1 MAKVQPKDDTIYS
14 DDWAD
19 DLADAWNAAS
29 REDVPNIDLEL
40 PPYLADPGGFE
51 SNWDAARNPNVPFP
65 SIVNALVGGVGGDK
79 QAEQLIA
86 MRESMRDPSYAGSP
100 EAWRAGLGNR
110 VAYDPLYRGSPEAWR
125 AGLGL
130 RTGNDNTSEEPTVV
144 RPLGPAGPRSP
155 RMTVQDLLKANLNR
169 LLGSQMQ
176 GFDEQR
182 GLAAQLSDLREQGIA
197 GQEQLAQDTAA
208 GREGFLGEL
217 DISRA
222 EQGEVERVQRETQKG
237 FELARQQTQ
246 LDDALRA
253 SGVDKSAAGQRL
265 QSMGIDPGNFADAA
279 QSETTAMLY
288 SQNMSSADVVNQMDM
303 VAQASAQFAS
313 NANDQASA
321 AAMFGIGEDLTFAM
335 QAVDQARTQGQID
348 DAQALQ
354 AISDAERNAMQ
365 AYDSAITQLDVQ
377 TLQAAQAAAE
387 RAARAAEK
395 SAAKN
400 EKLAA
405 AALGMQAIEKYRGG
419 GTLTEQ
425 DYMNMSI
432 AGMSSDLFDVGSGA
446 FDATTDQALAAYAS
460 MLGMQDYE
468 SKLILDQEY
477 GGGNDYIGITA
488 AGYPMTF
495 DDVIDAI
502 AASPESFSGWEDQVK
517 AASPAELEGFGYSGP
532 AAP

>member
-1 MAKVQPKDDTIYS
+1 
-14 DDWAD
+14 
-19 DLADAWNAAS
+19 
-29 REDVPNIDLEL
+29 
-40 PPYLADPGGFE
+40 
-51 SNWDAARNPNVPFP
+51 
-65 SIVNALVGGVGGDK
+65 
-79 QAEQLIA
+79 
-86 MRESMRDPSYAGSP
+86 
-100 EAWRAGLGNR
+100 
-110 VAYDPLYRGSPEAWR
+110 
-125 AGLGL
+125 
-130 RTGNDNTSEEPTVV
+130 
-144 RPLGPAGPRSP
+144 
-155 RMTVQDLLKANLNR
+155 
-169 LLGSQMQ
+169 
-176 GFDEQR
+176 
-182 GLAAQLSDLREQGIA
+182 
-197 GQEQLAQDTAA
+197 
-208 GREGFLGEL
+208 
-217 DISRA
+217 
-222 EQGEVERVQRETQKG
+222 
-237 FELARQQTQ
+237 
-246 LDDALRA
+246 
-253 SGVDKSAAGQRL
+253 
-265 QSMGIDPGNFADAA
+265 MGIDPGNFADAA

-377 TLQAAQAAAE
+377 TLQAAQAAAA

-432 AGMSSDLFDVGSGA
+432 AGMSSDLFDAGSDIS
-446 FDATTDQALAAYAS
+446 DAVTDQAMAAYAS
-460 MLGMQDYE
+460 MLGTQDYE

-477 GGGNDYIGITA
+477 GGGDDYIGITS

-495 DDVIDAI
+495 GDIIDAI
-502 AASPESFSGWEDQVK
+502 SAAPESFSGWESFLE
-517 AASPAELEGFGYSGP
+517 AASPAELEEFGYSRP

>member
-1 MAKVQPKDDTIYS
+1 MSNGNSPDPVDSIDFAERAKEEIKAQERAAQEA
-14 DDWAD
+14 AD
-19 DLADAWNAAS
+19 LQAVIDRQLGPAANDQVFQDKLRDSMSWNAYRTEGDRLTGYEDALRQGRALYQPEMVYMARNREDAS
-29 REDVPNIDLEL
+29 RPRVDRRTAGGQSGLDPRAQMRTDGMLL
-40 PPYLADPGGFE
+40 PLAVDDDGP
-51 SNWDAARNPNVPFP
+51 
-65 SIVNALVGGVGGDK
+65 
-79 QAEQLIA
+79 
-86 MRESMRDPSYAGSP
+86 
-100 EAWRAGLGNR
+100 
-110 VAYDPLYRGSPEAWR
+110 
-125 AGLGL
+125 
-130 RTGNDNTSEEPTVV
+130 TG
-144 RPLGPAGPRSP
+144 PLGPAGPRSP
-155 RMTVQDLLKANLNR
+155 RLTVQDLLKANLNR

-377 TLQAAQAAAE
+377 TLQAAQAAAA

-432 AGMSSDLFDVGSGA
+432 AGMSSDLFDAGSDIS
-446 FDATTDQALAAYAS
+446 DAVTDQAMAAYAS
-460 MLGMQDYE
+460 MLGTQDYE

-477 GGGNDYIGITA
+477 GGGDDYIGITS

-495 DDVIDAI
+495 GDIIDAI
-502 AASPESFSGWEDQVK
+502 SAAPESFSGWESFLE
-517 AASPAELEGFGYSGP
+517 AASPAELEEFGYSRP